1 MNKEEFIALI
11 ESMEENC
18 QGYGEDWFNE
28 DEIIKFL
35 EENKSDK
42 EIFQISITFHP
53 GILAFA
59 DENITDDIEF
69 MTIAVEEWGINA
81 LKYSS
86 ERIKDNREIV
96 NEAINYSSNYGSGC
110 VLEYVSD
117 NLRNDIEIVEFAMN
131 CCLDPDTFEELQ
143 YASYEI
149 RSNRNFIINQ
159 LDIFTEKF
167 ENPAFLKYIS
177 DELKQDAEFVKKLVE
192 INPNSEKY
200 LK

>member
-1 MNKEEFIALI
+1 MNREDFFALI
-11 ESMEENC
+11 TSMEENFE
-18 QGYGEDWFNE
+18 GYGEDWFNE
-28 DEIIKFL
+28 DKIIKFL
-35 EENKSDK
+35 KENKSDK
-42 EIFQISITFHP
+42 EVFQISIKFHP
-53 GILAFA
+53 AILAFA
-59 DENITDDIEF
+59 DENITDDLEF
-69 MTIAVEEWGINA
+69 MTIAVEEWGKYA
-81 LKYSS
+81 LLYASD
-86 ERIKDNREIV
+86 RIKDDEVIV
-96 NEAINYSSNYGSGC
+96 IDAIKYKLVSFSH
-110 VLEYVSD
+110 VLDVVSQR
-117 NLRNDIEIVEFAMN
+117 LRNNIDIVEFAMN

-177 DELKQDAEFVKKLVE
+177 DELKQDAEFVQKLVE